1 MSISFR
7 GFALALVVAFVAVWL
22 STYTIDSLAHSAG
35 YFAMAANAPEAVQA
49 TEQTRIIWDA
59 QVQMTRINRAWLWG
73 VLWASV
79 GMIVLT
85 TMGLALVLAAM
96 IRGQSCEN

>member
-1 MSISFR
+1 MTISFR

-35 YFAMAANAPEAVQA
+35 YFAMATNAPEAVQA

-59 QVQMTRINRAWLWG
+59 QVQMAQIDRAWLWV
-73 VLWASV
+73 VLWASA
-79 GMIVLT
+79 GMIALSTV
-85 TMGLALVLAAM
+85 GLVLVIVMA
-96 IRGQSCEN
+96 RGQSCES

>member
-1 MSISFR
+1 MTISFR

-35 YFAMAANAPEAVQA
+35 YFAMATNAPEAVQA

-59 QVQMTRINRAWLWG
+59 QVQMTQINRAWLWIA
-73 VLWASV
+73 LWASAAGAILAAV
-79 GMIVLT
+79 
-85 TMGLALVLAAM
+85 GLAVVFMMA
-96 IRGQSCEN
+96 RGQSCE